1 MERERCSE
9 ALGRQ
14 NFFNALPSRTLRA
27 HKQEATARCANRRLP
42 VSFKALIRRL
52 TIGGHARQPMIP
64 LASDLLPFPGQ
75 MRREGHLNSASLP
88 DRLSSSGRAV
98 ILDSISQNCP
108 ELLSGSVDKTVWRG
122 KQTTE
127 STQQRRVLR
136 RSLS

>member
-52 TIGGHARQPMIP
+52 TIGGHARQ
-64 LASDLLPFPGQ
+64 Q
-75 MRREGHLNSASLP
+75 
-88 DRLSSSGRAV
+88 
-98 ILDSISQNCP
+98 
-108 ELLSGSVDKTVWRG
+108 
-122 KQTTE
+122 
-127 STQQRRVLR
+127 
-136 RSLS
+136 